1 MRVEVTGVS
10 GQGESLSTALIEIQA
25 LINTRRAALKVA
37 TDGLSASLPAK
48 WAKATADA
56 LAAAT
61 PPECGPVHS
70 DRTPHVEHPPLHSSK
85 GQMGAACFVDFV
97 RQTKGATGKP
107 QIFGR
112 KPLASALTKPLSRR
126 GASLSSQVAV
136 HVRLR
141 PTAGHV
147 NLSGTHE
154 QPGTTVRHLTMPCGT
169 TGGNVTVRGTAFDSA
184 FMTSIIEGVD
194 QGVAYTSIAQPLI
207 DDFSR
212 GFNCLLLAY
221 GQTGSGKTHTLFG
234 PPGSLNEH
242 SLAGLVSGESPAAW
256 GLFPRMCLSILDAG
270 LGSLTA
276 SAIELLDEKAYDLLS
291 ERAPLI
297 VGAPIRATAPA
308 TAPTSG
314 AASASAERPRS
325 AAPSGILSARYG
337 ALSARAAS
345 GAQGR
350 ARERPRTAFRGS
362 GALSAR
368 ARFGGLESVE
378 PLEDVV
384 SVLGETRMQLR
395 GAADVA
401 RLARTVDLA
410 RGGAGHIHNSRGSRA
425 HCLVY
430 LHLTAL
436 DGEMLVQQVLVFADL
451 ASSSSNDLSSSA
463 AWRVLKS
470 GSEGEHSKH
479 AEQIR
484 KPTGRSIDGPRDG
497 CFVNE
502 SLVALC
508 KVIRALGAHA
518 AYVPYRD
525 STLTQLLRSGLTGHS
540 RTALVVNVAS
550 EAEHADETISSLEM
564 GRLMAV
570 VPNKPTIVRGAH
582 AATQLQALEQAV
594 ERTRAHLG
602 RLEAEGY
609 GEQSISG
616 FYFPPKPAHV
626 KSSAE
631 LRALEARLKGAR
643 GPTADDEPN
652 HVTPTQE
659 LLARVLRPS
668 TPSKSTS
675 RAAAAQRDAASPQ
688 SQSVLADP
696 LQDDRNRMRR
706 HIFGRYAPRPRTRD
720 VVYPKVSPAASGKT
734 RFDPPLRIRTLPNRP
749 CDKPFSNM
757 STIKR

>member
-1 MRVEVTGVS
+1 M
-10 GQGESLSTALIEIQA
+10 
-25 LINTRRAALKVA
+25 
-37 TDGLSASLPAK
+37 
-48 WAKATADA
+48 
-56 LAAAT
+56 
-61 PPECGPVHS
+61 
-70 DRTPHVEHPPLHSSK
+70 
-85 GQMGAACFVDFV
+85 
-97 RQTKGATGKP
+97 
-107 QIFGR
+107 
-112 KPLASALTKPLSRR
+112 
-126 GASLSSQVAV
+126 
-136 HVRLR
+136 
-141 PTAGHV
+141 
-147 NLSGTHE
+147 
-154 QPGTTVRHLTMPCGT
+154 
-169 TGGNVTVRGTAFDSA
+169 
-184 FMTSIIEGVD
+184 
-194 QGVAYTSIAQPLI
+194 
-207 DDFSR
+207 
-212 GFNCLLLAY
+212 
-221 GQTGSGKTHTLFG
+221 
-234 PPGSLNEH
+234 
-242 SLAGLVSGESPAAW
+242 
-256 GLFPRMCLSILDAG
+256 
-270 LGSLTA
+270 
-276 SAIELLDEKAYDLLS
+276 
-291 ERAPLI
+291 
-297 VGAPIRATAPA
+297 
-308 TAPTSG
+308 
-314 AASASAERPRS
+314 
-325 AAPSGILSARYG
+325 
-337 ALSARAAS
+337 
-345 GAQGR
+345 
-350 ARERPRTAFRGS
+350 
-362 GALSAR
+362 
-368 ARFGGLESVE
+368 
-378 PLEDVV
+378 

-463 AWRVLKS
+463 AWRVPKS

-497 CFVNE
+497 CFVNESVNE

-720 VVYPKVSPAASGKT
+720 VVYPKVSPAASSKT
-734 RFDPPLRIRTLPNRP
+734 RFDPPLRIRTLPNHP